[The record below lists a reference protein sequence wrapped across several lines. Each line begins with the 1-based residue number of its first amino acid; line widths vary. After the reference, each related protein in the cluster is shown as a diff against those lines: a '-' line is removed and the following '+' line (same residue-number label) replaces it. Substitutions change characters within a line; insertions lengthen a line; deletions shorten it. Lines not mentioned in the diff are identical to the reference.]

1 MAKKEKVVK
10 EEVVEEAV
18 EEVVEEKTEVKTMVD
33 KHGFKWELDADG
45 QKVKRI

>member
-1 MAKKEKVVK
+1 MAKKEKVVKEKVVK
-10 EEVVEEAV
+10 EEVVEEKA
-18 EEVVEEKTEVKTMVD
+18 EVKTMVD

>member
-1 MAKKEKVVK
+1 MAKKEKAIK
-10 EEVVEEAV
+10 EEVAEEVA
-18 EEVVEEKTEVKTMVD
+18 EEVVEEKAEVKTMVD